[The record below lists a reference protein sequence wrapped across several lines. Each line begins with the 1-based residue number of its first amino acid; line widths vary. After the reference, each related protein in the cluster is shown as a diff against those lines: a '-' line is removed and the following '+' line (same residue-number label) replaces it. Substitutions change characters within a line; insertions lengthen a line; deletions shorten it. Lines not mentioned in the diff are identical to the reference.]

1 MYHTYTVGLGLIPFT
16 VGCRSGV
23 ASHENYEGITPSKR
37 SNASSPDMLAIA
49 FGQLT
54 QLAIRQPSCALA
66 VTKKTYFQVQLCS
79 IPNLP
84 RTAEN

>member
-1 MYHTYTVGLGLIPFT
+1 MYHTCTVGLGLMPFT
-16 VGCRSGV
+16 VGCRSGL
-23 ASHENYEGITPSKR
+23 APHENYEGITPSKR
-37 SNASSPDMLAIA
+37 SNASLPVMFAIA

-66 VTKKTYFQVQLCS
+66 ATKKTYFQVQLCS
-79 IPNLP
+79 IPNQS